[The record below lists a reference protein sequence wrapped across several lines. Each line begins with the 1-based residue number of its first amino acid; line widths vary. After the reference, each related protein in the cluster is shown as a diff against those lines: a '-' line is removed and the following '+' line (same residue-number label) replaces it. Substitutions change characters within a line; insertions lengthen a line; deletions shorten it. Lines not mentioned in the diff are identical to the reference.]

1 MKTGRILAMYDRR
14 IILKD
19 TERHFLS
26 LRASKLSAILGL
38 YISILD
44 ICLFLMIWQSFTG
57 RWPYSEAAA
66 ESMIEAYNR
75 LYAVEASLHESHFRI
90 EKCLL
95 GCQHFKISCVGM
107 SHQQL
112 GLAYSFI
119 QGLDLTLRNVNL

>member
-44 ICLFLMIWQSFTG
+44 ICLFLIIWQSFTG
-57 RWPYSEAAA
+57 RRSYSDAAA
-66 ESMIEAYNR
+66 EGMIEVYNS
-75 LYAVEASLHESHFRI
+75 LYAVEAPLCKGHFHI
-90 EKCLL
+90 K
-95 GCQHFKISCVGM
+95 K
-107 SHQQL
+107 
-112 GLAYSFI
+112 
-119 QGLDLTLRNVNL
+119 